1 MVLVKTLIFTILV
14 PGMVTVIVPYALVSR
29 YPARLPVPL
38 GLFRYGGWILILVGA
53 GMYLR
58 CGWDFSIAGRG
69 TPAPIAPPKELVVR
83 GFYRYTRNPMYIG
96 IITVLLGET
105 ILTSSLVQ
113 FIYSVIVFTFFYLF
127 VVYYEEP
134 NLRRRFGEPY
144 ERYFATVP
152 RWLPS
157 FRNRDTG

>member
-1 MVLVKTLIFTILV
+1 VVLVKTLIFTILV
-14 PGMVTVIVPYALVSR
+14 PGTVTGIVPYALVSR
-29 YPARLPVPL
+29 YPARLPVQL
-38 GLFRYGGWILILVGA
+38 GLFRYGGWILVLVGA

-83 GFYRYTRNPMYIG
+83 GLYRYTRNPMYIG

-105 ILTSSLVQ
+105 VLTSSRVQ

-144 ERYFATVP
+144 ERYCATVP
-152 RWLPS
+152 RWLPG
-157 FRNRDTG
+157 FRNRDAG